1 LLAHGDELIAQSEQ
15 MARREIGSW
24 PDGVYRFTDYLDDDG
39 IRLGEP
45 VRICVTVTIRG
56 SEITVDFAGT
66 APRVASAVNSSI
78 SSTKSAVWLTIRS
91 LMDPAIPN
99 TAGVF
104 RPIRVVA
111 PEGTLV
117 NARPPAPV
125 AARALTCFRIV
136 DTVMGAMAEALP
148 QKVFA
153 TGEGGIS
160 VVMVQG
166 ERSGEPYLLMDSVGC
181 CWGGRPDKDGLEGV
195 TAIALNISNIP
206 VEIIE
211 RDCPLRIE
219 RYGFVTDTGGPG
231 AHRGGLAL
239 ERVYRLLGDRAFLQ
253 VRSDRRAYRPYGLH
267 GGLAGTPSMTY
278 LEAEGGRQL
287 LPTKITMELGQNQRL
302 VHRHA
307 GGGGWGDPRRRD
319 PEHVARDV
327 CEGKVSPE
335 TARES
340 YGVAVHRD
348 GTVDH
353 EETTRLR
360 ERGAG

>member
-1 LLAHGDELIAQSEQ
+1 

-153 TGEGGIS
+153 AGEGGIS

-206 VEIIE
+206 VEI
-211 RDCPLRIE
+211 
-219 RYGFVTDTGGPG
+219 T
-231 AHRGGLAL
+231 HRGGLAL

-267 GGLAGTPSMTY
+267 GGVAGTPSMTY

-287 LPTKITMELGQNQRL
+287 LLTKITMELGQNQRL

-319 PEHVARDV
+319 LEHVARDV